1 VYDKGGI
8 DRGVIFLIYIYK
20 GATTIFTPLHSH
32 FILFI
37 LYFISLSPW
46 SLLVSKR
53 MSTNRSSGLWLLPH
67 SLSQT
72 SELLH
77 TLSKTKLNNPF
88 SSPMFTYTTDDWS
101 TGYAAQPN
109 GYDQTLH
116 MASASASRVSFNLA
130 GTFMSFGCDFRILTL
145 QPLPLLSSS
154 PLSRTVPPS
163 YRSIPQTQFQ
173 HAQRDQPRHLPIF
186 HFHSIRFLWA
196 PTRFTGM

>member
-1 VYDKGGI
+1 MVAPRIKRDEHQSVKRAMAASSFFVPDKW
-8 DRGVIFLIYIYK
+8 VILCLI
-20 GATTIFTPLHSH
+20 
-32 FILFI
+32 
-37 LYFISLSPW
+37 W
-46 SLLVSKR
+46 
-53 MSTNRSSGLWLLPH
+53 
-67 SLSQT
+67 
-72 SELLH
+72 
-77 TLSKTKLNNPF
+77 TKLNNPF
-88 SSPMFTYTTDDWS
+88 SSPMFTYTTGDWS

-173 HAQRDQPRHLPIF
+173 HAQRDQPRHLPISPS
-186 HFHSIRFLWA
+186 HSIRFLWE